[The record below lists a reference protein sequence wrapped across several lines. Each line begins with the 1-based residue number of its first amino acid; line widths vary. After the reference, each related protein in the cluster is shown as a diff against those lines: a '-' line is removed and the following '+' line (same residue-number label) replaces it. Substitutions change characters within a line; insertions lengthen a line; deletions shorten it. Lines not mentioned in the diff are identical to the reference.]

1 MSVSLCKEL
10 DNINWLE
17 ARKQLEISAGAVHLL
32 RYIAWRQGDGINGR
46 VYLSQKQWLVHTGH
60 SKSQF
65 YEYLGELT
73 SKGLVIRLT
82 RGSNI
87 NSTRANYKVSEQR
100 ITLLPRIVLYT
111 GQTNNS
117 EVLNKEQDSPVLK
130 TTLSA
135 IPEAKRHKLLK
146 TTVAFDDNI
155 FNELVVSSIP
165 HELRGNLRNGKELDS
180 LLKELIDTGYSNQ
193 QIKDKL
199 NLAYWQGIHTAYP
212 HVIRFLTDLKK
223 DKPRLVKAL
232 EQVDT
237 ETLDSERKPMPPEI
251 SAQLSGLWSK
261 PE

>member
-1 MSVSLCKEL
+1 MSVSLCTEL

-17 ARKQLEISAGAVHLL
+17 ARKQLDISAGAVHLL

-82 RGSNI
+82 RGSNV
-87 NSTRANYKVSEQR
+87 NSTRANYKISEQR
-100 ITLLPRIVLYT
+100 INLLPRIVLYT
-111 GQTNNS
+111 GQTNKS
-117 EVLNKEQDSPVLK
+117 EVLNKEHDSPVLQ
-130 TTLSA
+130 TDLSA

-155 FNELVVSSIP
+155 FNELVVSTIP

-180 LLKELIDTGYSNQ
+180 LLKELIADGYSNQ

-199 NLAYWQGIHTAYP
+199 NYSYWQGIHTPYP
-212 HVIRFLTDLKK
+212 FVIKYLTDLKK

-232 EQVDT
+232 EHVEA
-237 ETLDSERKPMPPEI
+237 ETVDSERKPMPPEI
-251 SAQLSGLWSK
+251 SAQLSGFFQR
-261 PE
+261 PN